1 MTNTKRSRNTLS
13 KSPWRWSKALDD
25 SASPKDI
32 LSRGKTL
39 VFRLAKKPW
48 SNPLEKTYCLEIAV
62 EIVWLSRK
70 FFGFLN
76 VLEEVCSI
84 FTNCLA
90 LGVRGRG
97 PQNLDIVLRDNPDGS
112 SILGRH
118 NILGFLEVSE
128 CNGTRS
134 SWHISYKKKKKT
146 WEYPENR
153 YQRTLAR
160 EIKSTLDT
168 AMLQTHNNFRILD
181 SNTYDK

>member
-1 MTNTKRSRNTLS
+1 MEKKNINNNLSEKKDMGTMTNTKRSRNTLS

-84 FTNCLA
+84 FTT
-90 LGVRGRG
+90 
-97 PQNLDIVLRDNPDGS
+97 VLRLVSVGRVPRIWTS
-112 SILGRH
+112 SSETILMKA
-118 NILGFLEVSE
+118 LFLEDITSLAFLKLASATAPE
-128 CNGTRS
+128 APGMFPT
-134 SWHISYKKKKKT
+134 KKKK
-146 WEYPENR
+146 
-153 YQRTLAR
+153 
-160 EIKSTLDT
+160 I
-168 AMLQTHNNFRILD
+168 MRI
-181 SNTYDK
+181 SGK